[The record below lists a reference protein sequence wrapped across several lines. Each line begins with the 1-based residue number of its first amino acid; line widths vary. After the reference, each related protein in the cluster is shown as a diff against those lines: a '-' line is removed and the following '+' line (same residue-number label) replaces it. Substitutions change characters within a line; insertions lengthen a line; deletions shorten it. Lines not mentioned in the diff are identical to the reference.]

1 MAIVRRTVPDSFS
14 RPEPHGSPSR
24 GTVDN
29 VITITRKMGESALSL
44 LSGLLA
50 AVLIL
55 YSGYV
60 LYDSFYIQNSAHSSW
75 DLAEY
80 RPEVIDDGAVPMSG
94 RDTLAAI
101 NKDYRAWLTLFDT
114 NIDYPVMQGEND
126 LYYATHD
133 IYGQSSL
140 TGAIYVASA
149 NTGTFEEA
157 YNLVYGHH
165 MDNGAMFGGLD
176 KFEDETYFDS
186 HREGVIVTP
195 SGTYDLITFAVLNTD
210 AYDSN
215 IYSVNSITAEGL
227 LNYLQ
232 TSDGTIIF
240 REGVA
245 SASSKIVAMSTCAA
259 ADTNGRLVVFAIM
272 IPRDMTEITTVNEVS
287 TLTLSL
293 GSYDGIYDGLW
304 HGFYVQS
311 SIAEALIEYS
321 IDGGV
326 TWTTEMPRIRDVGT
340 ITVMVRASYPGL
352 DTAVGTTLL
361 RVSPLE
367 AVLTIDDVRKIVG
380 EEDPEFTGTVT
391 GLLAQDSIDY
401 TIVRNNDSEDIGV
414 YRDSLVMTGKE
425 VQGNYIVTS
434 VPGTLTIV
442 AAAEEVIED
451 DATPLAPMLQ
461 WFDPKGSSYGRNAW
475 ALVNL
480 ICVIITAYIFLP
492 LLDLRGKYRRG
503 RILRKIN
510 DKKAAFRTTPDSELK
525 YEEKLEKRRLF
536 QLAIET
542 KQKKTNAAVAEAD
555 ITAEDFYGAVETLYY
570 KVRRFVRRFRFG
582 FVLEILIVAAAIVAF
597 ILTEDIRMPMVLI
610 DRWTPLMLIILI
622 VCWIV
627 DVRLMRYRG
636 KAQAEKEAEEERRRQ
651 LAAEV

>member
-1 MAIVRRTVPDSFS
+1 MAIVRRAVPDSFS
-14 RPEPHGSPSR
+14 RPEPHGTTSR

-29 VITITRKMGESALSL
+29 VITITRKMGERALSL

-75 DLAEY
+75 DLLEY
-80 RPEVIDDGAVPMSG
+80 RPEIIDDGAVPMSG
-94 RDTLAAI
+94 RETLAAI

-126 LYYATHD
+126 LYYANHD

-176 KFEDETYFDS
+176 SFTDETYFES
-186 HREGVIVTP
+186 HREGIIVTP
-195 SGTYDLITFAVLNTD
+195 SGTYDLLTFAVMNTD

-215 IYSVNSITAEGL
+215 IYNVSGKTAESL

-245 SASSKIVAMSTCAA
+245 NTNSKIVAFSTCAA
-259 ADTNGRLVVFAIM
+259 ADTNGRLVVFAVM
-272 IPRDMTEITTVNEVS
+272 IPRDMTEITTVNEAG
-287 TLTLSL
+287 TLTLSI
-293 GSYDGIYDGLW
+293 GSYDGTYDGLW
-304 HGFYVQS
+304 HGINVQS
-311 SIAEALIEYS
+311 SVADALIEYS
-321 IDGGV
+321 TDGGV
-326 TWTTEMPRIRDVGT
+326 TWTTEMPRIRDAGT
-340 ITVMVRASYPGL
+340 ITVTVRASYPGL
-352 DTAVGTTLL
+352 DTAVGNAVL
-361 RVSPLE
+361 RVRPAE
-367 AVLTIDDVRKIVG
+367 VVLTVDDVRMAVG
-380 EEDPEFTGTVT
+380 DEEPELTATVT
-391 GLLAQDSIDY
+391 GLLAGESIDY
-401 TIVRNNDSEDIGV
+401 TIVRTNDSEEIGV
-414 YRDSLVMTGKE
+414 YRDSLVMTGNA
-425 VQGNYIVTS
+425 VQGNYTVTV
-434 VPGTLTIV
+434 VPGTLTIT
-442 AAAEEVIED
+442 ADTEVIEED
-451 DATPLAPMLQ
+451 EVPLAPVFQ

-480 ICVIITAYIFLP
+480 ICLVITAYIFLP
-492 LLDLRGKYRRG
+492 LLDLRGKFRRG

-510 DKKAAFRTTPDSELK
+510 NSKAALRTTPDIELN
-525 YEEKLEKRRLF
+525 YEERLEKRRLF

-542 KQKKTNAAVAEAD
+542 RQEKTNAPVAEKD

-570 KVRRFVRRFRFG
+570 RVRRFVRRFRFG
-582 FVLEILIVAAAIVAF
+582 FVLEILIVAAAIAAF

-622 VCWIV
+622 ICWIV